1 MSAGSCHL
9 FSFYPVLVQHL
20 ALLELYVNF
29 FPLGVQYF
37 SEIPGHLAFGIC
49 TRTGFPCT
57 SLDLVLGPSAAGEVH
72 TPGR

>member
-37 SEIPGHLAFGIC
+37 SEIPGHLAFAQGLV
-49 TRTGFPCT
+49 FPAP
-57 SLDLVLGPSAAGEVH
+57 V
-72 TPGR
+72 